1 MNSRS
6 SCVCYG
12 SDTLLLGQTLLLNQ
26 TLVSKGGI
34 FELGFFSPPNS
45 NNYYLGIWY
54 YNKTVPLQTVVWVFN
69 RDTPISF
76 YNNKPRLQFLSDD
89 SSVLCLNV
97 ENTILRCLGGSSNI
111 SEAVILDSGNFM
123 LRNDSGGILWQSFD
137 YLTDTLLPA
146 MKRAYTSPIY
156 SDIYS
161 WRNST
166 DPAMERAYT
175 SPIYSDIY
183 SWRNSI
189 DPAKGNYFLLLD
201 ESPSLLSVN
210 PVKNVG
216 WERGICS
223 STLFDHSSF
232 SNSHILALHSTDIGE
247 YDTLYFYNK
256 SMLLSRIVIG
266 YDGQLTGFAW
276 SEARQ
281 DWIVVASTT
290 HRSCWSNTICDAR
303 YSPACRCLDG
313 FVPRDQHQWD
323 LSDFSNGCH
332 RKIILPLQCDERK
345 FRFIKVTV
353 ARLPANRKHWTAS
366 NDLCRL
372 ACLKNCSCSA
382 YAYGTE
388 GACLWYTGD
397 LLALETTSNTS
408 AGVVIY
414 IRTESSHNAHTRILL
429 IVALTVSIASVL
441 IISCLCFCYIW
452 PKLKTKDSGKTN
464 QDLLLL
470 DLNSDG
476 SFRNKDGEAE
486 DGWHELPIF
495 SLGSIAASTNN
506 FSITSKLGQGGF
518 GPVYKGE
525 LANGQF
531 VAVKRLSKRS
541 RQGLEEFRN
550 EMQLIAK
557 LQHTNL
563 VRILGC
569 CDEKDEMILV
579 YEYMPNK
586 SLDCFLFAPSQKEV
600 LDWNKRIHIISGI
613 AQGLLYLHQYS
624 RLRIVHRDLKASN
637 ILLDADMNPK
647 ISDFGLARIFGGNE
661 SQANTK
667 RIVGTYGYMSP
678 EYAMEGLFSVKSD
691 VFAFGAWDL
700 WKKGCVDE
708 LVDPTLELLKSWS
721 SVAMRYVQISL
732 LCVEENPVDR
742 PVISDVV
749 AMLNNDKRAIQSPTN
764 PTFTVG
770 RALVAQREAEIC
782 SIQDMT
788 MSHVEAR

>member
-1 MNSRS
+1 M
-6 SCVCYG
+6 G
-12 SDTLLLGQTLLLNQ
+12 SYH
-26 TLVSKGGI
+26 GI
-34 FELGFFSPPNS
+34 NI
-45 NNYYLGIWY
+45 NGIY
-54 YNKTVPLQTVVWVFN
+54 PTFLMVVTERLYCRFN
-69 RDTPISF
+69 VT
-76 YNNKPRLQFLSDD
+76 
-89 SSVLCLNV
+89 
-97 ENTILRCLGGSSNI
+97 
-111 SEAVILDSGNFM
+111 
-123 LRNDSGGILWQSFD
+123 
-137 YLTDTLLPA
+137 
-146 MKRAYTSPIY
+146 
-156 SDIYS
+156 
-161 WRNST
+161 
-166 DPAMERAYT
+166 
-175 SPIYSDIY
+175 
-183 SWRNSI
+183 
-189 DPAKGNYFLLLD
+189 
-201 ESPSLLSVN
+201 SVN
-210 PVKNVG
+210 SG
-216 WERGICS
+216 
-223 STLFDHSSF
+223 
-232 SNSHILALHSTDIGE
+232 
-247 YDTLYFYNK
+247 
-256 SMLLSRIVIG
+256 LS
-266 YDGQLTGFAW
+266 
-276 SEARQ
+276 
-281 DWIVVASTT
+281 
-290 HRSCWSNTICDAR
+290 
-303 YSPACRCLDG
+303 
-313 FVPRDQHQWD
+313 
-323 LSDFSNGCH
+323 
-332 RKIILPLQCDERK
+332 
-345 FRFIKVTV
+345 
-353 ARLPANRKHWTAS
+353 
-366 NDLCRL
+366 RL

-388 GACLWYTGD
+388 GACLWYT
-397 LLALETTSNTS
+397 
-408 AGVVIY
+408 
-414 IRTESSHNAHTRILL
+414 
-429 IVALTVSIASVL
+429 
-441 IISCLCFCYIW
+441 
-452 PKLKTKDSGKTN
+452 DSGKTN

-476 SFRNKDGEAE
+476 SFTNKEGEAE
-486 DGWHELPIF
+486 DGCHELPIF

-506 FSITSKLGQGGF
+506 FSITNKLGQGGF

-691 VFAFGAWDL
+691 VFAFGVLMLEIISGKKNTGFYGSEYLCLLRYAWDL

-708 LVDPTLELLKSWS
+708 LIDPTTLELLKSWS

>member
-1 MNSRS
+1 MMLSIFVAALPIFFS
-6 SCVCYG
+6 SCVCNG
-12 SDTLLLGQTLLLNQ
+12 SDTLLFGQTLFLNQ

-54 YNKTVPLQTVVWVFN
+54 KSIPIQTVVWVFN
-69 RDTPISF
+69 RETPILF
-76 YNNKPRLQFLSDD
+76 YNNKPQLQFLSDD

-97 ENTILRCLGGSSNI
+97 ENTPTTLRCVGGSSNI
-111 SEAVILDSGNFM
+111 SEAVILDSGNFV
-123 LRNDSGGILWQSFD
+123 LRNDSGGVLWQSFD
-137 YLTDTLLPA
+137 YPTDTWLPA
-146 MKRAYTSPIY
+146 TKPLYITPPIT
-156 SDIYS
+156 S

-166 DPAMERAYT
+166 DPA
-175 SPIYSDIY
+175 S
-183 SWRNSI
+183 
-189 DPAKGNYFLLLD
+189 GNYSFYVFLGLED
-201 ESPSLLSVN
+201 SRSLSVWAE
-210 PVKNVG
+210 KTVG

-223 STLFDHSSF
+223 TISDHSAF

-247 YDTLYFYNK
+247 YEPLYFYNK
-256 SMLLSRIVIG
+256 SMLLSRVVIE
-266 YDGQLTGFAW
+266 YDGHLTGFAW

-281 DWIVVASTT
+281 DWIVVASTA

-313 FVPRDQHQWD
+313 FVPRDQHEWD

-332 RKIILPLQCDERK
+332 RKIILPLQCDEHK
-345 FRFIKVTV
+345 IRFIKVTV
-353 ARLPANRKHWTAS
+353 GRLPANRKHWTAS

-372 ACLKNCSCSA
+372 ACSRNCSCSA
-382 YAYGTE
+382 YAYDTG

-397 LLALETTSNTS
+397 LLALETPSNTS
-408 AGVVIY
+408 AGVDIY
-414 IRTESSHNAHTRILL
+414 IRTESSHNAHTRTLL
-429 IVALTVSIASVL
+429 IVALTASIASVL

-452 PKLKTKDSGKTN
+452 PNLKTKDSEKTN

-476 SFRNKDGEAE
+476 SFTNKEGEAE

-506 FSITSKLGQGGF
+506 FSITNKLGQGGF

-557 LQHTNL
+557 LQHRNL

-586 SLDCFLFAPSQKEV
+586 SLDCFLFEPSQKVVV

-613 AQGLLYLHQYS
+613 AQGILYLHQYS

-661 SQANTK
+661 LQANTK

-691 VFAFGAWDL
+691 VFAFGVLVLEIISGKKNTGFYGSEYLCLLRYAWDL

-708 LVDPTLELLKSWS
+708 LIDPTLELPESWS
-721 SVAMRYVQISL
+721 SVAMRYEQQI
-732 LCVEENPVDR
+732 
-742 PVISDVV
+742 
-749 AMLNNDKRAIQSPTN
+749 K
-764 PTFTVG
+764 
-770 RALVAQREAEIC
+770 
-782 SIQDMT
+782 
-788 MSHVEAR
+788 